1 MSALM
6 ADQKAGRAPPMAGEA
21 GAPPMKTCGKG
32 KPHVAALMMLLLLG
46 AWLTPI
52 ELGDKMAAPLAALWD
67 PGEAD
72 EGCGDEKKL
81 RADSPAI

>member
-1 MSALM
+1 VER
-6 ADQKAGRAPPMAGEA
+6 KAP
-21 GAPPMKTCGKG
+21 CGSFND
-32 KPHVAALMMLLLLG
+32 AITT
-46 AWLTPI
+46 WCYRLTPI